1 MSKNEKVE
9 YTNGKKNQ
17 KDIQWFKNYE
27 KRSKTNHFENLKNKD
42 ILNYIKDIQQNCRL
56 EVSSGDED
64 YAGTKRSSNC
74 SVRYS
79 GTRFKSFKKVKSKIK
94 SKKNKD
100 ATALER
106 KIKQSSNRNSMDA
119 CNYCCPSQKSHF
131 YSNLDFTV
139 HENSGKY
146 LNTAVK
152 KSTHRYLKPS
162 SKGNSYNYRE
172 SSPRFYGSYS
182 RGHQTWPAVTKMNNL
197 EVIKTWSQDVIPE
210 PKINDSRIIDR
221 KSAKIHTFKSSRRK
235 KIDKSIYSN
244 IASSS
249 KKTRK
254 KNHIDDQKI
263 DTQRRQLNKEN
274 NVSDFINQQSFNKF
288 YSNRSH
294 KSAELSYQDLLQNG
308 GYRRHYNS
316 GYRYPVK
323 RSKQSTSWGLSSRSN
338 RLTEMPETSLPLRRT
353 SRRENEMGSPLK
365 ASSPIMG
372 TLIDRNY
379 QRARELK
386 YKNNTNRQRRE
397 PGILRERGSPCY
409 CRPCF
414 LRESGKLCEVVR
426 TNENKQ
432 WLGCCCED
440 VEQDETIDCSSYC
453 RCPENV
459 NNSAWRDY
467 RPQYESIRRSNGTS
481 KRINYTEREIALR
494 EMLPKS
500 MQSQS
505 ADTGEFDFNLSTK
518 ADLRHET
525 AYDDFAFDRSETIF
539 DTRRND
545 YDGKIEL
552 EELKPHTS
560 FPDDSTQEYKLSN
573 ENLKNSR
580 EETMKTRKTLRK
592 KATKRYPLGKELSF
606 ETRKTPRKVASRNYS
621 RLRHDA
627 AESTCECKEP
637 FHDPPA
643 VCLTGSCTCIGNS
656 ENAERSD
663 SDSHKIPTVCCCCS
677 SPSFHDETDPVKKL
691 ESFCEKVKAVNQ
703 NVFRKTSRSAF
714 SNATR
719 TNAHQYSC
727 GANDEQNRSEI
738 STETTTRVS
747 KPIEREWL
755 TDPTRLRFGKPKKH
769 SRGKPSLEKILIY
782 PPRGEIGP
790 PLTLYK
796 QSSNI
801 NCRVKG
807 DVNTGFRYS
816 MTYVQKFV
824 SPSWMPSL
832 SPQVP
837 SSETEEECDCSA
849 DYG

>member
-1 MSKNEKVE
+1 
-9 YTNGKKNQ
+9 
-17 KDIQWFKNYE
+17 
-27 KRSKTNHFENLKNKD
+27 
-42 ILNYIKDIQQNCRL
+42 
-56 EVSSGDED
+56 
-64 YAGTKRSSNC
+64 
-74 SVRYS
+74 
-79 GTRFKSFKKVKSKIK
+79 
-94 SKKNKD
+94 
-100 ATALER
+100 
-106 KIKQSSNRNSMDA
+106 
-119 CNYCCPSQKSHF
+119 
-131 YSNLDFTV
+131 
-139 HENSGKY
+139 
-146 LNTAVK
+146 
-152 KSTHRYLKPS
+152 
-162 SKGNSYNYRE
+162 
-172 SSPRFYGSYS
+172 
-182 RGHQTWPAVTKMNNL
+182 
-197 EVIKTWSQDVIPE
+197 
-210 PKINDSRIIDR
+210 
-221 KSAKIHTFKSSRRK
+221 
-235 KIDKSIYSN
+235 
-244 IASSS
+244 
-249 KKTRK
+249 
-254 KNHIDDQKI
+254 
-263 DTQRRQLNKEN
+263 
-274 NVSDFINQQSFNKF
+274 
-288 YSNRSH
+288 
-294 KSAELSYQDLLQNG
+294 
-308 GYRRHYNS
+308 
-316 GYRYPVK
+316 
-323 RSKQSTSWGLSSRSN
+323 
-338 RLTEMPETSLPLRRT
+338 
-353 SRRENEMGSPLK
+353 
-365 ASSPIMG
+365 
-372 TLIDRNY
+372 
-379 QRARELK
+379 
-386 YKNNTNRQRRE
+386 
-397 PGILRERGSPCY
+397 
-409 CRPCF
+409 
-414 LRESGKLCEVVR
+414 
-426 TNENKQ
+426 
-432 WLGCCCED
+432 
-440 VEQDETIDCSSYC
+440 
-453 RCPENV
+453 
-459 NNSAWRDY
+459 
-467 RPQYESIRRSNGTS
+467 
-481 KRINYTEREIALR
+481 
-494 EMLPKS
+494 

-525 AYDDFAFDRSETIF
+525 AYDNFAFDRSETIF

-545 YDGKIEL
+545 YDSKIEL
-552 EELKPHTS
+552 EELKPHAS

-580 EETMKTRKTLRK
+580 EETMKTHKTLRK

-606 ETRKTPRKVASRNYS
+606 ETRKTPRKVTSRNYS

-816 MTYVQKFV
+816 VTYVQKFV